1 MSPLTI
7 FLVSTIGTVY
17 GKLICS
23 CGSADTQAGKCLKD
37 SRVAMLKMILG
48 DLLGDLLGEKEG
60 KRDMKIGSKSK
71 RKSSLTLAKGRIK
84 LIGQYQALRDV
95 GALMRGTRNLNI
107 CVG

>member
-1 MSPLTI
+1 
-7 FLVSTIGTVY
+7 
-17 GKLICS
+17 
-23 CGSADTQAGKCLKD
+23 
-37 SRVAMLKMILG
+37 MLKMILG

-71 RKSSLTLAKGRIK
+71 RKSSLTLGKGRIK
-84 LIGQYQALRDV
+84 LTGQYQALRDV